1 MTEVVTVP
9 KENKILSFP
18 KSKIV
23 REVPQNAVA
32 VEEIKTK
39 GITKYADAVAEDLA
53 GALFMDLANYG
64 INMET
69 EQAEKDF
76 VFLSSVMRA
85 VVYRGVGLEHALHK
99 FINQAVTINKIEE
112 GKEGADVFLEEEIVV
127 DEDPKE

>member
-1 MTEVVTVP
+1 MTEAVVVP
-9 KENKILSFP
+9 KENKIISFP

-23 REVPQNAVA
+23 REVPEDAGA

-39 GITKYADAVAEDLA
+39 GITKYADTVAEDLST
-53 GALFMDLANYG
+53 ALFMDLSNYG

-99 FINQAVTINKIEE
+99 FIDQAVTINKVSDEVIEE
-112 GKEGADVFLEEEIVV
+112 IEV
-127 DEDPKE
+127 DEEPKE

>member
-1 MTEVVTVP
+1 MTEAVIAP

-23 REVPQNAVA
+23 REVPQSTGA

-39 GITKYADAVAEDLA
+39 GITKYADAVSEDLST
-53 GALFMDLANYG
+53 ALLMDLSNYG
-64 INMET
+64 INMDS

-76 VFLSSVMRA
+76 VFLSSVLRA

-99 FINQAVTINKIEE
+99 FIDQAVTINKISDEE
-112 GKEGADVFLEEEIVV
+112 SEEIDV
-127 DEDPKE
+127 DEETKE